1 MGKISK
7 RFYLQRI
14 LKVILGLTNMPS
26 PTLLLLGGAVV
37 CLSSSGGGASP
48 VWPEPLEWSVGTTE
62 LAVSAPP
69 HFRIHF
75 NATHTQNTAVPT
87 HIQAAFDRFYK
98 AAFPHRVLGS
108 PLGPPPSPFLP
119 ISAKTPSSLYVDN
132 YNYVGGLE
140 VTVTNA
146 NADLQLYA
154 SEAYNLTIANVFD
167 GGNHNAKLSADT
179 QFGLYRGLETL
190 SQLVAFDFETLVSHD
205 YLYSV
210 WSRNRQV
217 QHQGLL
223 LAQLFILTVHTR
235 SRPSSLLCLC

>member
-7 RFYLQRI
+7 TFKIRLLQFYFNT
-14 LKVILGLTNMPS
+14 GLTNMPS
-26 PTLLLLGGAVV
+26 PTLLLLLGGAVV

-210 WSRNRQV
+210 QWWI
-217 QHQGLL
+217 LL